1 MKSKAISIILV
12 IIAVAVIAGT
22 LLVAHE
28 LGEVQKCK
36 NQEEFE
42 TSELGQ
48 LLESM
53 NEKHE
58 NRQKLLEEID
68 KDIEEAE
75 KKIEGIKGKS

>member
-28 LGEVQKCK
+28 LGEVQKRK

-68 KDIEEAE
+68 KDIEELE
-75 KKIEGIKGKS
+75 

>member
-12 IIAVAVIAGT
+12 IVAVAVIAAT
-22 LLVAHE
+22 LFFAHE
-28 LGEVQKCK
+28 LGEVQKRK

-48 LLESM
+48 LLESI
-53 NEKHE
+53 NENNE
-58 NRQKLLEEID
+58 RRQKLLEEID

-75 KKIEGIKGKS
+75 KKIEGVKGKS

>member
-12 IIAVAVIAGT
+12 IMAVAVIAGT

-28 LGEVQKCK
+28 LGEVQKRK

-53 NEKHE
+53 NEKPE
-58 NRQKLLEEID
+58 NRQTLLEEID
-68 KDIEEAE
+68 KDIKEA
-75 KKIEGIKGKS
+75 

>member
-28 LGEVQKCK
+28 LGEVQKRK

-68 KDIEEAE
+68 KDIEETE
-75 KKIEGIKGKS
+75 KKIEGVKGKS

>member
-28 LGEVQKCK
+28 LGEAQKRK
-36 NQEEFE
+36 NQEDFE
-42 TSELGQ
+42 NSELGQ

-53 NEKHE
+53 NENHE
-58 NRQKLLEEID
+58 RRQKLLEEID

-75 KKIEGIKGKS
+75 KKIEGVKGKS

>member
-12 IIAVAVIAGT
+12 ILAVSVIAAT
-22 LLVAHE
+22 LLIAHE
-28 LGEVQKCK
+28 LGEAQKRK

-53 NEKHE
+53 NENHE
-58 NRQKLLEEID
+58 NRKKLLEEID
-68 KDIEEAE
+68 KDIVEAE
-75 KKIEGIKGKS
+75 KRIEDVKGK

>member
-28 LGEVQKCK
+28 LGEVQKRK

-75 KKIEGIKGKS
+75 

>member
-12 IIAVAVIAGT
+12 IIVVAVIAGT

-28 LGEVQKCK
+28 LGEVQKRK

-75 KKIEGIKGKS
+75 KKIEAVKGKS

>member
-28 LGEVQKCK
+28 LGEVQKRK

-68 KDIEEAE
+68 KELEELE
-75 KKIEGIKGKS
+75 

>member
-28 LGEVQKCK
+28 LGEVQKRK

-48 LLESM
+48 LLESI
-53 NEKHE
+53 NENNE
-58 NRQKLLEEID
+58 RRQKLLEEID

-75 KKIEGIKGKS
+75 KRIEDVKGK

>member
-28 LGEVQKCK
+28 LGEVQKRK

-75 KKIEGIKGKS
+75 KKIE

>member
-28 LGEVQKCK
+28 LGEVQKRK
-36 NQEEFE
+36 NQEKFE

-75 KKIEGIKGKS
+75 KKIEGVKSKS

>member
-22 LLVAHE
+22 LFFAHE
-28 LGEVQKCK
+28 LGEVQKRK
-36 NQEEFE
+36 NQEDFE
-42 TSELGQ
+42 NSELGQ

-53 NEKHE
+53 NENHE
-58 NRQKLLEEID
+58 NRKKLLEEID

-75 KKIEGIKGKS
+75 KRIEDVKGK

>member
-1 MKSKAISIILV
+1 MKTKAISIILV

-28 LGEVQKCK
+28 LGEVQKRK

-75 KKIEGIKGKS
+75 KKLE

>member
-12 IIAVAVIAGT
+12 IIAVAVIAAT
-22 LLVAHE
+22 LFFAHE
-28 LGEVQKCK
+28 LGEVQKRK
-36 NQEEFE
+36 NQEDFE

-53 NEKHE
+53 NENHE
-58 NRQKLLEEID
+58 RRQKLLEEID

-75 KKIEGIKGKS
+75 KRIEDVKGK